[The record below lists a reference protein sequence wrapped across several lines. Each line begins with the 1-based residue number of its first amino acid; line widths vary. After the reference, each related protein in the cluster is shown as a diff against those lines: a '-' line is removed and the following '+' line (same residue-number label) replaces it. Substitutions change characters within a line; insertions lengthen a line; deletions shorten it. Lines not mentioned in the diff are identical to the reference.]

1 MKTFDIDQTYCSK
14 NETKHEKAPTQV
26 LLFVLRVIKVSVN
39 QHAFITQL
47 GRLVK
52 PNWQGWR

>member
-1 MKTFDIDQTYCSK
+1 MLVIEYAYCSK
-14 NETKHEKAPTQV
+14 NQTKHEKAPTQV

-39 QHAFITQL
+39 QLAFIKQL

-52 PNWQGWR
+52 A

>member
-1 MKTFDIDQTYCSK
+1 MKSFVIDQTYCSK
-14 NETKHEKAPTQV
+14 NETKHEKAPTKV
-26 LLFVLRVIKVSVN
+26 LLFVLRVIKVCVN

-52 PNWQGWR
+52 A